1 MENMRIEFGEMVH
14 TQRLKKGLSQEQ
26 LAEQLDTCCV
36 SIRKIEQ
43 GRGNANMRLYF
54 MLCCLLDIDTRF
66 LQEKYVAPYLRE
78 RVKDT
83 GIDIM
88 M

>member
-1 MENMRIEFGEMVH
+1 MEDMRIEFGEMVH
-14 TQRLKKGLSQEQ
+14 AQRLKKGITQEQ

-54 MLCCLLDIDTRF
+54 MLCCLLDIDIRA
-66 LQEKYVAPYLRE
+66 LQEKYVVPYLKE

-88 M
+88 I

>member
-1 MENMRIEFGEMVH
+1 MEEMRIEFGEMVRA
-14 TQRLKKGLSQEQ
+14 QRLKKGLSQEQ

-43 GRGNANMRLYF
+43 GKGNTNMRLYF
-54 MLCCLLDIDTRF
+54 MLCCLLGIDTHD
-66 LQEKYVAPYLRE
+66 LQEKYVVPYLKK

-88 M
+88 I

>member
-1 MENMRIEFGEMVH
+1 MEDMRIEFGKMVH
-14 TQRLKKGLSQEQ
+14 AQRLKKGLTQEQ
-26 LAEQLDTCCV
+26 LAEQLDTCCA

-54 MLCCLLDIDTRF
+54 MLCCLFDINIRA
-66 LQEKYVAPYLRE
+66 LQEKYVVPYLKE
-78 RVKDT
+78 RLKNT
-83 GIDIM
+83 SIDIM